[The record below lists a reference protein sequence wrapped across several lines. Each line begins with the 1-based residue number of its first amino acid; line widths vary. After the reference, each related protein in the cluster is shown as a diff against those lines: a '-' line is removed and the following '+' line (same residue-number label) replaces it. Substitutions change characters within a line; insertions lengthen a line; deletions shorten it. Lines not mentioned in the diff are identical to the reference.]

1 MASLNC
7 ASVLDLYGDT
17 FGMTPEQIVKRTLK
31 QNEQCANN
39 DRKYQQFIKENEL
52 AGKIP
57 NNSQENQQNN
67 RDQLNNKDQLNNR
80 NQSQNLIPEDTQFA
94 RRVAQTDKNN
104 IWPSNTGFSQFNRFQ
119 NPMGVREYFTEN
131 FGNSSNGD
139 INTVIDLLTQI
150 VLILKIIMLVLILI
164 FLIKILEKKN

>member
-31 QNEQCANN
+31 QNEQCANE

-57 NNSQENQQNN
+57 NNSQENNQIPQ
-67 RDQLNNKDQLNNR
+67 NNKDQLNNI
-80 NQSQNLIPEDTQFA
+80 NQGQNLIPDDTQFA

-119 NPMGVREYFTEN
+119 DPMGVREYFTEN

-150 VLILKIIMLVLILI
+150 VLILKIIMLVLVLI

>member
-7 ASVLDLYGDT
+7 ANVLDLYGET

-31 QNEQCANN
+31 QNEQCAND
-39 DRKYQQFIKENEL
+39 DRKYQQFLKENEL

-57 NNSQENQQNN
+57 NNSQENKQNN
-67 RDQLNNKDQLNNR
+67 RDQLNNR
-80 NQSQNLIPEDTQFA
+80 NHSQNLIPEETQFA

-119 NPMGVREYFTEN
+119 DPMGVREYFTEN

-150 VLILKIIMLVLILI
+150 VLILKIIMLVLILV

>member
-31 QNEQCANN
+31 QNEQCASD

-57 NNSQENQQNN
+57 NNSQENPQNN
-67 RDQLNNKDQLNNR
+67 RDQ
-80 NQSQNLIPEDTQFA
+80 NLIPDDTHFA

-119 NPMGVREYFTEN
+119 DPMGVREYFTEN

-150 VLILKIIMLVLILI
+150 VLILKIIMLVLVLI

>member
-7 ASVLDLYGDT
+7 ANVYDLYGET

-31 QNEQCANN
+31 QNEQCANE

-52 AGKIP
+52 AGKIS
-57 NNSQENQQNN
+57 NQSQEKESNSINNQDN
-67 RDQLNNKDQLNNR
+67 
-80 NQSQNLIPEDTQFA
+80 SQNLIPNNIQNLIPNNTQFA

-119 NPMGVREYFTEN
+119 DPMGVREYFTEN
-131 FGNSSNGD
+131 FGNSSNND
-139 INTVIDLLTQI
+139 MSSIIDLLTQI
-150 VLILKIIMLVLILI
+150 LMVLKIIMLVLVLI
-164 FLIKILEKKN
+164 FLIKILEKRN